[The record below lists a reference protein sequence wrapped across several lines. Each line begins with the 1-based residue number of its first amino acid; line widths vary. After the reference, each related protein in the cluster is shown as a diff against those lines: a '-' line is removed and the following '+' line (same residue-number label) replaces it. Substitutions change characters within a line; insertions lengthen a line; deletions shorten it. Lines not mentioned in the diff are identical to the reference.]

1 MARDT
6 GIGRIFDYMATG
18 QWLYELNQES
28 ISGPGS
34 TVSYTQGFRP
44 QLEDFLHQRGCRSLL
59 DAPCGDFNWMRLV
72 QLPQETR
79 YFGGDIVAQIVNQNR
94 ANFGNPNRLFFEID
108 LTNEPLPDADVWL
121 CRDCLFHLSYDHTFQ
136 VLRNSLRSRIDYYLL
151 TSHLNAENSDA
162 ITGSFREL
170 NLLILPF
177 NFPPPLIRMNDSVSG
192 FPPRYVGVWDRAAII
207 AALADIG

>member
-6 GIGRIFDYMATG
+6 EIAQIFDYMATG
-18 QWLYELNQES
+18 QWLYDLNQES

-34 TVSYTQGFRP
+34 TVSYTEGFRP
-44 QLEDFLHQRGCRSLL
+44 QLENFLRQCGCKSLL

-72 QLPQETR
+72 QLPQGAR
-79 YFGGDIVAQIVNQNR
+79 YFGGDIVAQIIDRNR
-94 ANFGNPNRLFFEID
+94 ASFGNSDRLFFEIN

-121 CRDCLFHLSYDHTFQ
+121 CRDCLFHLSYDHIFQ

-162 ITGSFREL
+162 VTGSFREL
-170 NLLILPF
+170 NLLSPPF
-177 NFPPPLIRMNDSVSG
+177 NLPTPRIRMNDSVSG
-192 FPPRYVGVWDRAAII
+192 FPARYVGVWDRAAIHT
-207 AALADIG
+207 ALTDIG